1 LKKTGLNNY
10 YKRQRKGEKMD
21 RKARIYVVFSS
32 SGFFGST
39 GTYKLRYPE
48 GKVLTNQDILDE
60 IKKRCKGVEFVG
72 TTEVEKPGYA
82 VGNIQSQAGN
92 LDGILYFG
100 TLPQEILDMDIPK
113 IAVFPLWSQWQSP
126 YSVPKGKR
134 VLTGCIPI
142 IPDTKSSVFSARLD
156 EVARKIELVRIASTL
171 KSLNILEVTDLM
183 LLGGYEPTSL
193 QFQDEGRALYEK
205 RYIDNLHQLGANI
218 TVRPQS
224 EMFAKMDGIEGKKA
238 KEVAEKWME
247 EAEDIV
253 GTNREEITKSA
264 KLYLTMKEM
273 MKEYG
278 CNAIT
283 TEGYGAFIYYPG
295 GPIPSQGLP
304 SSQFC
309 TDGVIATSETLF
321 DSLVTQQLGLLMTG
335 FAGLNGDY
343 VIDEGNN
350 KAYIG
355 HCECPFN
362 DPYHKGKNLPFV
374 IRNLPQYPVDQQE
387 KGGACVLV
395 RLPANEQVTVVK
407 FSVHD
412 KKMSLFSGTT
422 VDGNSLFPG
431 WDHILC
437 RTKAAVDTDA
447 KALLKNLD
455 WKTFGN
461 HRVVFFGDWRQQFK
475 DMAELMG
482 YEVVEK
488 DKQK

>member
-1 LKKTGLNNY
+1 MYTLS
-10 YKRQRKGEKMD
+10 
-21 RKARIYVVFSS
+21 RKAKIYVVFSS

-48 GKVLTNQDILDE
+48 GKVLTNEDILKE
-60 IKKRCKGVEFVG
+60 IKKRCKDVEFIG

-82 VGNIQSQAGN
+82 EGNIQSQAGN

-100 TLPQEILDMDIPK
+100 TLPQEILDIDIPK
-113 IAVFPLWSQWQSP
+113 IAVFPLWSKWQYP
-126 YSVPKGKR
+126 YSPVKGKR
-134 VLTGCIPI
+134 MLTGCIPI
-142 IPDTKSSVFSARLD
+142 IPDINGSVFSSRFD
-156 EVARKIELVRIASTL
+156 DVARKIELIRIISSF
-171 KSLNILEVTDLM
+171 KSLNILVVTDKPV
-183 LLGGYEPTSL
+183 LGLYEPTPF
-193 QFQDEGRALYEK
+193 QYQDEGWALYEK
-205 RYIDNLHQLGANI
+205 RYIENLHQLGANI
-218 TVRPQS
+218 TARPQS
-224 EMFAKMDGIEGKKA
+224 EMVARIDGIEEEKA

-247 EAEDIV
+247 EAEDVV
-253 GTNREEITKSA
+253 GTNKEEITKSA
-264 KLYLTMKEM
+264 RLYLVMKEM

-283 TEGYGAFIYYPG
+283 TEGYGVFINYPG

-309 TDGVIATSETLF
+309 TEGVVATSETLF

-335 FAGLNGDY
+335 FAGMNGDY

-350 KAYIG
+350 KAYVM

-362 DPYHKGKNLPFV
+362 DPLHKGKNLPFV

-387 KGGACVLV
+387 KGGASVLV
-395 RLPANEQVTVVK
+395 RLPVNKQVTVVK

-412 KKMSLFSGTT
+412 KKVSLFSGTT
-422 VDGNSLFPG
+422 VDGDKLFLG

-447 KALLKNLD
+447 KALLRNLD
-455 WKTFGN
+455 WKTFGV
-461 HRVVFFGDWRQQFK
+461 HRVAFFGDYRQQFK

-488 DKQK
+488 DR

>member
-1 LKKTGLNNY
+1 
-10 YKRQRKGEKMD
+10 MD

-48 GKVLTNQDILDE
+48 GKVLSNQDILNE
-60 IKKRCKGVEFVG
+60 IKKRCKNIEFVG
-72 TTEVEKPGYA
+72 TTEVEKIEYA

-92 LDGILYFG
+92 IDGILYFG
-100 TLPQEILDMDIPK
+100 TLPHEILDIDIPK
-113 IAVFPLWSQWQSP
+113 IAVFPLWSQWQYP
-126 YSVPKGKR
+126 YAISRGKR
-134 VLTGCIPI
+134 MLTGCIPI
-142 IPDTKSSVFSARLD
+142 IPDTNGSVFSARLD
-156 EVARKIELVRIASTL
+156 DVVRKIELIRIISSF
-171 KSLNILEVTDLM
+171 KSLNILAVTGRPVLGDYEPM
-183 LLGGYEPTSL
+183 LLQY
-193 QFQDEGRALYEK
+193 QDEGRALYEK
-205 RYIDNLHQLGANI
+205 RYIDNLHKLGANI

-224 EMFAKMDGIEGKKA
+224 EMVARMENVDDKKA
-238 KEVAEKWME
+238 KEITEKWMD
-247 EAEDIV
+247 EAEDVV
-253 GTNREEITKSA
+253 GTNKEEIGKSA
-264 KLYLTMKEM
+264 RLYLTMKEM
-273 MKEYG
+273 MDDYE

-283 TEGYGAFIYYPG
+283 TEGYGVFINYPG

-309 TDGVIATSETLF
+309 TDGVVATSETLF
-321 DSLVTQQLGLLMTG
+321 DSLVTQQLGVLVTG
-335 FAGLNGDY
+335 FAGMNGDY

-350 KAYIG
+350 KAYVM

-362 DPYHKGKNLPFV
+362 DPLHKGKNLPFV

-395 RLPANEQVTVVK
+395 RLPVNEQVTVVK

-422 VDGNSLFPG
+422 VDGEKLFSG

-437 RTKAAVDTDA
+437 RTKTAVDTDA
-447 KALLKNLD
+447 GLLLKNLD

-461 HRVVFFGDWRQQFK
+461 HRVVFFGDYRQQFN
-475 DMAELMG
+475 DLAGLMG

-488 DKQK
+488 DK